1 MSAEVGGRPPSG
13 GPEPDA
19 ELPTGVEIRPA
30 LPRDAREWIR
40 HVGEVAAE
48 GRYIRT
54 EHPRWTVREVR
65 KRWRHSWTAQKAD
78 ILAVADGRVIGS
90 LSIGREANP
99 VTRHVASL
107 GMSVDADW
115 RSRGVGSAL
124 MLEAFRW
131 ARWAGVEKLGLTVY
145 PHNQRAIN
153 LYKKFGFE
161 EEGRLIGHSKKS
173 YGYDDEIV
181 MGRWL

>member
-1 MSAEVGGRPPSG
+1 MSVAGGGRPPG
-13 GPEPDA
+13 AGAEPDA
-19 ELPTGVEIRPA
+19 AVPEGVLIRPA
-30 LPRDAREWIR
+30 MPGDAREWIR

-54 EHPRWTVREVR
+54 ERPTWTVREIR
-65 KRWRHSWTAQKAD
+65 KRWKEPWTVQKAD
-78 ILAVADGRVIGS
+78 IMAMADDRVIGS

-107 GMSVDADW
+107 GMSVDATW
-115 RSRGVGSAL
+115 RGRGVGSAL
-124 MLEAFRW
+124 MVEAFRW
-131 ARWAGVEKLGLTVY
+131 ARWAGVEKLALTVY
-145 PHNQRAIN
+145 PHNQRALN

-161 EEGRLIGHSKKS
+161 AEGRLTGHSKKS
-173 YGYDDEIV
+173 HGYEDEIV

>member
-1 MSAEVGGRPPSG
+1 MSLGGGRPPG
-13 GPEPDA
+13 AGPEPSA
-19 ELPTGVEIRPA
+19 TAPAGVQIRPA
-30 LPRDAREWIR
+30 TPRDARDWIR
-40 HVGEVAAE
+40 HVREVAAE

-65 KRWRHSWTAQKAD
+65 KRWRESWTAQKAD
-78 ILAVADGRVIGS
+78 IVAIADGRVIGS

-107 GMSVDADW
+107 GMSVEANW
-115 RSRGVGSAL
+115 RGRGVGSAL
-124 MLEAFRW
+124 MVDAFRW
-131 ARWAGVEKLGLTVY
+131 ARWAGVEKLALTVY
-145 PHNQRAIN
+145 PHNQRALN

-161 EEGRLIGHSKKS
+161 AEGTLTGHSKKS
-173 YGYDDEIV
+173 HGYEDEVV